1 MKANLIIVA
10 APSGAGKSSFVER
23 ICREEPRLVDTV
35 TYTTRSMRRGESQG
49 HPYHF
54 VSKAEFE
61 SLIDRGF
68 FVEWA
73 HVHTNMYGTPL
84 NQLED
89 AWRAGKAVIMDVDIQ
104 GAATFKTKFPEQA
117 ALIFILPP
125 SIEELRRRIIKR
137 DGEPPADL
145 DVRLAN
151 AQVELGKAAEF
162 DFRVVNDDFERSYA
176 EFKKII
182 ENLLKPR

>member
-49 HPYHF
+49 SPYHF

-61 SLIDRGF
+61 ALIDRKF

-73 HVHTNMYGTPL
+73 FVHTNMYGTPME
-84 NQLED
+84 QLEN
-89 AWRAGKAVIMDVDIQ
+89 AWKVGKAVIMDVDIQ
-104 GAATFKTKFPEQA
+104 GAATFKAKFPHQA
-117 ALIFILPP
+117 ATIFILPP
-125 SIEELRRRIIKR
+125 SIQELERRILKR
-137 DGEPPADL
+137 DGQKPADL
-145 DVRLAN
+145 DVRLRN
-151 AQVELGKAAEF
+151 AEIETAKAPEF
-162 DFRVVNDDFERSYA
+162 DYRVVNDEFERSFA

-182 ENLLKPR
+182 EDLLTPR

>member
-23 ICREEPRLVDTV
+23 ICREESRLVDTV

-61 SLIDRGF
+61 ALIDRGF

-84 NQLED
+84 NQLEE
-89 AWRAGKAVIMDVDIQ
+89 AWANGKAVIMDVDIQ
-104 GAATFKTKFPEQA
+104 GASTFRAKFPTQA
-117 ALIFILPP
+117 ASIFILPP
-125 SIEELRRRIIKR
+125 SVEELKRRIIKR
-137 DGEPPADL
+137 DGDPPADL
-145 DVRLAN
+145 DVRLQN
-151 AQVELGKAAEF
+151 AQIEIAKASEF
-162 DFRVVNDDFERSYA
+162 DYQVVNDDFERSYA

-182 ENLLKPR
+182 EDLLKPQ

>member
-1 MKANLIIVA
+1 MKSNLIIVA

-54 VSKAEFE
+54 VTKSEFE
-61 SLIDRGF
+61 ALIQKNF

-73 HVHTNMYGTPL
+73 FVHNNMYGTPME
-84 NQLED
+84 QLEA
-89 AWRAGKAVIMDVDIQ
+89 AWAQNKAVIMDVDIQ
-104 GAATFKTKFPEQA
+104 GAATFKSKFPDKA
-117 ALIFILPP
+117 ATIFILPP
-125 SIEELRRRIIKR
+125 SIQELERRIVKR
-137 DGEPPADL
+137 DGQKPSDL
-145 DVRLAN
+145 DVRLRN
-151 AQVELGKAAEF
+151 AEIETQKAPEF
-162 DFRVVNDDFERSYA
+162 DYRVVNDEFERSFA

-182 ENLLKPR
+182 EDLLTPR